1 MLSASRFTPS
11 FNQVLR
17 DLKRQENGLYNCLWS
32 IVSDSLFIQEIAGLY
47 PSLPL
52 CANLRCGLWYV
63 ANPDEECY
71 FKSTD
76 GHINAWCFSTV
87 RLNWHLALLAA
98 SKGGCLV
105 VDATRRGKTF
115 PVRPPHATHTSL
127 AVIHII
133 FHRTLWLN
141 CGRASLCFK
150 IYRARQIFPIS
161 ARVKL
166 EFTFRC

>member
-1 MLSASRFTPS
+1 MHNSSCFTPS

-17 DLKRQENGLYNCLWS
+17 DLKRQENGLLNCLSS
-32 IVSDSLFIQEIAGLY
+32 IVSDSIFVQEIAAIY
-47 PSLPL
+47 PTFPL

-76 GHINAWCFSTV
+76 GHINAWNFSTI

-98 SKGGCLV
+98 RQGGCLI

-115 PVRPPHATHTSL
+115 PVACLPSL
-127 AVIHII
+127 RFKIALSVLVIPRKAVIL
-133 FHRTLWLN
+133 RL
-141 CGRASLCFK
+141 K
-150 IYRARQIFPIS
+150 
-161 ARVKL
+161 
-166 EFTFRC
+166 